1 MLNCSVVTN
10 EARYTAGVYLHPNG
24 YATNGV
30 VAGCVNKCSHPSAA
44 EPAWTDIG
52 FKGTLA
58 NASHCASDGGEALD
72 KTCVAGTVSTFFRDH
87 AARDWRPKTGGVLVD
102 AGVLYGGIEAFD
114 LRGDRRVQNGRPDI
128 GCYEHPPLCT
138 VIVVK

>member
-1 MLNCSVVTN
+1 MKRRLVDVLAIAVV
-10 EARYTAGVYLHPNG
+10 
-24 YATNGV
+24 
-30 VAGCVNKCSHPSAA
+30 SAA
-44 EPAWTDIG
+44 TLYVNGEPKFTDVG
-52 FKGTLA
+52 FSGTIA

-128 GCYEHPPLCT
+128 GCYENPPLCT